1 MKFKEY
7 ISLFKNLIKSKS
19 LIILKCP
26 YCDSFDITLVK
37 DTLKEKEG
45 VELAGVKDLREI
57 GYVVGCNKCGSVG
70 AINEHWIPNKK

>member
-7 ISLFKNLIKSKS
+7 ISLFKRLIKSKS

-37 DTLKEKEG
+37 DTLKEEVKLE
-45 VELAGVKDLREI
+45 GVKDLRAI
-57 GYVVGCNKCGSVG
+57 GYVVSCNKCGSVG
-70 AINEHWIPNKK
+70 GINEHWIPNKK